1 MRTDRDLFA
10 AVRAMPHMAITKKE
24 GEYRITYRLAS
35 IAAADQGRHSADW
48 HRDHAERSA
57 YYTSDREDA
66 HGTARSLSAQMVRLL
81 DRIAAK
87 EAGR

>member
-10 AVRAMPHMAITKKE
+10 AVRAMPHMTITKMD

-35 IAAADQGRHSADW
+35 VAAADQGRHSADW

-66 HGTARSLSAQMVRLL
+66 HGTACSLSDHMVRFL
-81 DRIAAK
+81 DRLAKK
-87 EAGR
+87 EAGE